1 MDSETLLGSARL
13 VDSGTLAGS
22 GVFWMAEIRQMWPLW
37 SRIWNSD
44 LYELECR
51 RVQIGRVR
59 ELCDSDLYKLEC
71 RCTQI
76 SRVRATQ
83 VRSAAL
89 LFRLCTLSLLLW
101 WVTRCA

>member
-1 MDSETLLGSARL
+1 MVDSETLLGSARL

-37 SRIWNSD
+37 NSD

-51 RVQIGRVR
+51 RTQIGRVR

-89 LFRLCTLSLLLW
+89 LF
-101 WVTRCA
+101 